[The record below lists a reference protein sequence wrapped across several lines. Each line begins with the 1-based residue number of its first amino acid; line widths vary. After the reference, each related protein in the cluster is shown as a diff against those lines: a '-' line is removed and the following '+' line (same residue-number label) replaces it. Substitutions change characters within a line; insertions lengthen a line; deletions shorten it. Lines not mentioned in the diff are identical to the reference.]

1 MNSSSLQRPSDGLGE
16 SMTRLFVATIIP
28 VVGLFFLRLVLA
40 SLPMIKNA
48 APISDLNVTPL
59 VLIKAALDSVIY
71 FLILRFAW
79 SASEQLKRLR
89 PHLAEIASVILL
101 TGCAVVA
108 TLAYSGYEILMAS
121 LAPGQM
127 DVYNWLFLAIVLV
140 PVALIVII
148 ATRRMDLFTE
158 LLFGKLSSAVAAPQM
173 HMQSAAA
180 AGAQADWRAAGP
192 PAGAPPE
199 AESGDHQMRQRMVAI
214 QQQVASARQAAD
226 KLRAR
231 GALGGETAESLS
243 KMEGYLDGAAKN
255 MERRDWVKAKSF
267 ADWAEYEANR
277 IVTAAN

>member
-1 MNSSSLQRPSDGLGE
+1 
-16 SMTRLFVATIIP
+16 MTRLFVATIIP

-79 SASEQLKRLR
+79 SASEQLKSLR
-89 PHLAEIASVILL
+89 PHLTEIASVILL

-148 ATRRMDLFTE
+148 ATKRMDLFTE

-180 AGAQADWRAAGP
+180 AGAQADWRSAGP
-192 PAGAPPE
+192 PAGAPP
-199 AESGDHQMRQRMVAI
+199 AAADSGDQQMRHRMTVI
-214 QQQVASARQAAD
+214 QQQAASARQAAD

-231 GALGGETAESLS
+231 GALSGETAESLS

-255 MERRDWVKAKSF
+255 VERHDWVKAKSF